1 MGVNTRLVASPQPPG
16 SSVYR
21 TIIAYVRK
29 ERDFKWSRC
38 RPKSG
43 GKVQVRRVSVVSIG
57 QKIWGR
63 RKLSDPHCTRTTQ
76 IRESLL
82 ARCHWIRRSHQ
93 VIVILFAVRTHVKLV
108 KIVAGNSWKLSA
120 EIRLNKIWMEKA
132 IYKLSIHVS
141 NLTQWVSRRKRTQ
154 PGLREYEKQMIWV
167 INCERADTLRGR
179 SLTPKEGMVM
189 CKLWLRIWLCIN
201 IKFCGIIPACL
212 GLKTA
217 TVVLLFFFTSW

>member
-1 MGVNTRLVASPQPPG
+1 MEQVSSEKWRQSPGQACLCRINWTEDLRKTQAIRPPLHKNHPNQRISASQV
-16 SSVYR
+16 SLNK
-21 TIIAYVRK
+21 A
-29 ERDFKWSRC
+29 
-38 RPKSG
+38 KS
-43 GKVQVRRVSVVSIG
+43 
-57 QKIWGR
+57 
-63 RKLSDPHCTRTTQ
+63 P
-76 IRESLL
+76 
-82 ARCHWIRRSHQ
+82 
-93 VIVILFAVRTHVKLV
+93 
-108 KIVAGNSWKLSA
+108 GNSHSICCANPCQARQNRCWKLSA

-141 NLTQWVSRRKRTQ
+141 NLTQWVSRRQRTQ